1 MARGIVDRAE
11 ELRIRCEIWMKKEA
25 PMPGES
31 HPRGSGHS
39 PLGRRNMGQRR
50 EANHTPEV
58 SGRPRSWEATLW
70 GRHIRCHDLDQHLY
84 LDGRFLDL
92 TPIEFGLFWLL
103 LRQALQVNT
112 GVAHHPP
119 YQQPSWGDERSSG
132 MVPERYLQALGIVP
146 ILALVQAMSADL
158 SWVIANWPAALESR
172 SSSATATVRLDE
184 EKESSIMS
192 RSRASLNSHLDRLRS
207 KLRCHGLDIGT
218 VLLYGR
224 SARGYLL
231 CPLGDGVA
239 PGSSAQ

>member
-1 MARGIVDRAE
+1 
-11 ELRIRCEIWMKKEA
+11 
-25 PMPGES
+25 MPGDS
-31 HPRGSGHS
+31 HPTGSRHS
-39 PLGRRNMGQRR
+39 LGRRLASQRR
-50 EANHTPEV
+50 ESSHTPEV

-70 GRHIRCHDLDQHLY
+70 GRHIRCHELDQHVY

-112 GVAHHPP
+112 GVTHHHP
-119 YQQPSWGDERSSG
+119 YRQLSWDERSSG
-132 MVPERYLQALGIVP
+132 TVPERYLQGLGIVP

-158 SWVIANWPAALESR
+158 SSVISHWPAAGE
-172 SSSATATVRLDE
+172 SSSASTTTIVQLDE
-184 EKESSIMS
+184 GKEGSILS
-192 RSRASLNSHLDRLRS
+192 RSRASLSSHLDRLRS

-231 CPLGDGVA
+231 CPLGDGVV
-239 PGSSAQ
+239 PGGSPR

>member
-1 MARGIVDRAE
+1 
-11 ELRIRCEIWMKKEA
+11 
-25 PMPGES
+25 MPGDS
-31 HPRGSGHS
+31 HPTGSGHS
-39 PLGRRNMGQRR
+39 LGRRLASQSRQS
-50 EANHTPEV
+50 NHTPEV
-58 SGRPRSWEATLW
+58 SGHQRSWEVTLW
-70 GRHIRCHDLDQHLY
+70 GRHIRCHELDQHLY

-119 YQQPSWGDERSSG
+119 YQQLSRDERSSG
-132 MVPERYLQALGIVP
+132 TVPERYLEGLGIVP

-158 SWVIANWPAALESR
+158 HTVISHWPAAGE
-172 SSSATATVRLDE
+172 SSSASATAIVRLDE
-184 EKESSIMS
+184 GKEGSILS
-192 RSRASLNSHLDRLRS
+192 RSRASLSSHLDRLRS

-231 CPLGDGVA
+231 CPLGDGIA
-239 PGSSAQ
+239 KGGSAQ